1 MELDNILDEK
11 LISIEADYKNKE
23 AVLKSLVELL
33 NNADYINNS
42 FDFLEAVYNREKE
55 GLTGIGNLIAI
66 PHGKSESVSKPGI
79 AITTLKKKI
88 EWESL
93 DDNGVQ
99 IVFLIAVGTDDSKA
113 HLTLLSQIAR
123 KLGNDEINS
132 KLLIAQSKKQIMKI
146 LTS

>member
-11 LISIEADYKNKE
+11 LISIEADYKNKD
-23 AVLKSLVELL
+23 AVLKGLVELL

-66 PHGKSESVSKPGI
+66 PHGKSESVSRPGI

-132 KLLIAQSKKQIMKI
+132 KLLNAQSKKQIMKI

>member
-1 MELDNILDEK
+1 MELDNILDEE

-23 AVLKSLVELL
+23 ETLKALVELL
-33 NNADYINNS
+33 NNADYINDS
-42 FDFLEAVYNREKE
+42 LEFLEAVYNREKE
-55 GLTGIGNLIAI
+55 GVTGIGNLIAI
-66 PHGKSESVSKPGI
+66 PHGKSKSVSRPGI
-79 AITTLKKKI
+79 AITTLKEKV

-93 DDNGVQ
+93 DDNGVR
-99 IVFLIAVGTDDSKA
+99 IVFLIAVGTNDSID

-132 KLLIAQSKKQIMKI
+132 KLLNAQNKKQIIQI

>member
-23 AVLKSLVELL
+23 AVLKGLVELL

-66 PHGKSESVSKPGI
+66 PHGKSESVSRPGI